1 MIKYREMAIKFK
13 EKQKE
18 EAQAPFSKEELALLK
33 NAEAHVDAEIEK
45 QFKHGEISVD
55 LLITSFEYDP
65 TRKQRLAL
73 GHVRSRKLQ
82 KALEEGIPPTS
93 GIALGVDRLIM
104 LAANEPDIG
113 RTFWLSP
120 YLPSQEPF

>member
-1 MIKYREMAIKFK
+1 MAIKFK

-82 KALEEGIPPTS
+82 KALEDMYKKAGWKITVKYDDGLDGPNMS
-93 GIALGVDRLIM
+93 G
-104 LAANEPDIG
+104 PDYWVLTG
-113 RTFWLSP
+113 KRK
-120 YLPSQEPF
+120 